1 MPRGIILCRIGSSW
15 DNAIGAVRELQEK
28 CSLVGSCGC
37 VIESWGPC
45 MGVADL
51 AVVVFGLSVESIRL
65 AASRLRDAVDSK
77 GGGKNFTMTSTMI
90 ASCST
95 EIARTTGTV
104 CDLASDRAKA
114 LETISPEAARNS
126 QVIKQYLQEA
136 LQASKHMALA
146 SEGESPIL
154 PVDSELK
161 NLLSQL
167 AGTFARL

>member
-28 CSLVGSCGC
+28 CTLVGSCGC

-65 AASRLRDAVDSK
+65 AASRLRDAIDSK
-77 GGGKNFTMTSTMI
+77 GGGKNSTMTSTVI

-95 EIARTTGTV
+95 EIARTMETV
-104 CDLASDRAKA
+104 CDLANGRAKA
-114 LETISPEAARNS
+114 LVTITPEAARNT
-126 QVIKQYLQEA
+126 QVIRQYLQEA
-136 LQASKHMALA
+136 LQAAKHMAVA
-146 SEGESPIL
+146 SEGKSPIL
-154 PVDSELK
+154 PVDSELAE
-161 NLLSQL
+161 LLSQL
-167 AGTFARL
+167 AGTSKRL